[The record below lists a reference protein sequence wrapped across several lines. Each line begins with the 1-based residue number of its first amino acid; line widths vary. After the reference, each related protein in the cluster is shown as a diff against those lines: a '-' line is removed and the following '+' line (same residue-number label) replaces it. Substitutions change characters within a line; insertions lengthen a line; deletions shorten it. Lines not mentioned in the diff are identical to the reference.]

1 MKKVLLA
8 IAAHPDDIELRFA
21 GTMLLMARAGW
32 ELHYLNIASG
42 SLGSAEMGPERTR
55 EVRSGEAREAAAVLG
70 ATWHP
75 PMAED
80 LEIFYGDSLLRR
92 VAAVV
97 RSVDPS
103 VVLTHSPV
111 DYMEDHTAACRLA
124 VTAAFSKA
132 IPSYRTDPRTD
143 TSMAPVAVY
152 HSMPHGLVTPLG
164 GRVSPKY
171 FVDIGGVMDERV
183 RALECH
189 HSQKAWLEASQG
201 IGALG
206 RYSRG
211 DAARV
216 GEMSGRFAFAEGWWP
231 HLHLG
236 FGPEG
241 FDPVREVL
249 GELVVENAAWAPL

>member
-32 ELHYLNIASG
+32 ELHYLNIGSG
-42 SLGSAEMGPERTR
+42 SLGSAEMGPEQTR
-55 EVRSGEAREAAAVLG
+55 EIRGAEAREAAAVLG
-70 ATWHP
+70 AMWHP

-80 LEIFYGDSLLRR
+80 LEIFYGDTLLRR

-97 RSVDPS
+97 RKVNPS
-103 VVLTHSPV
+103 VVLTHPPV

-132 IPSYRTDPRTD
+132 IPHFRTEPQTV
-143 TSMAPVAVY
+143 TSMSPVAVY

-164 GRVSPKY
+164 GRVSPRY
-171 FVDIGGVMDERV
+171 FVDIGRVMEERV

-189 HSQKAWLEASQG
+189 RSQKDWLEASQG
-201 IGALG
+201 LGALG
-206 RYSRG
+206 RYSRA

-216 GEMSGRFAFAEGWWP
+216 GGMSGRFEFAEGWWP

-241 FDPVREVL
+241 FDPLREALGDLVL
-249 GELVVENAAWAPL
+249 ENREWAAL